1 MNYKDMLLES
11 ESGYMMPFAVYEEE
25 ELPTTLGFGK
35 QRHPSTGQDFNH
47 LGVDF
52 AVKDK
57 PLYAIASG
65 TIIGAG
71 EESVHKNYI
80 VAKYGKYEV
89 TYGHISEA
97 YAPYGTAITAGQVI
111 AKCGEFLHIGVRF
124 DGEDIDPME
133 FLNMIYAN
141 IQQLAAMGIKS
152 KPTSDRMGNKKIHTK
167 FDENQEEITMM
178 MLQWLSSY
186 MSDIRTGRYSTP
198 SRVELELRNILSQAA
213 SKNYFFEKM
222 PDVSNPLGLGV
233 RSAPL
238 AEKIQNIL
246 IEDFLA
252 YMVANHSIYPT
263 GWSEQQKK
271 NFLIKQQKTD

>member
-25 ELPTTLGFGK
+25 ELPTALGYGK
-35 QRHPSTGQDFNH
+35 QKHPATGKEFYHQ
-47 LGVDF
+47 GVDF

-57 PLYAIASG
+57 PLYAIGTG
-65 TIIGAG
+65 TIIGIG

-97 YAPYGTAITAGQVI
+97 YVPYGTQIAAGQEI

-133 FLNMIYAN
+133 FLSMIYAN
-141 IQQLAAMGIKS
+141 IQQLAAMGIKR
-152 KPTSDRMGNKKIHTK
+152 KPASARIGDKKIRTK
-167 FDENQEEITMM
+167 FDETQEEITMM
-178 MLQWLSSY
+178 MLQWLSTY
-186 MSDIRTGRYSTP
+186 MSDIREGRYTTP
-198 SRVELELRNILSQAA
+198 TRVEMSLRNILSQAA

-222 PDVSNPLGLGV
+222 PDVSNPLGLGG

-263 GWSEQQKK
+263 GWNEQQKK
-271 NFLIKQQKTD
+271 NFLIKLQETD